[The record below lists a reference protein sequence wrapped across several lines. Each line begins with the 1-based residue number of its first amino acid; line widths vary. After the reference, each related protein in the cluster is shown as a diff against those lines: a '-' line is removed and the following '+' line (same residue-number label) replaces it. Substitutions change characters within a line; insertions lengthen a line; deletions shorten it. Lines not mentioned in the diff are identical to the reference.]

1 MSFGIIEVITL
12 LLGMAGFGLQANP
25 KAPTADQALQYAVA
39 DADIAIHLDAASLVP
54 GNYKLLGQLA
64 DQPQIKASPELQEMV
79 RHTVSEVEGARS
91 LAKMTTGLDVTT
103 DIYDATAFFQIVPHA
118 DPSFVL
124 AVHGKFSTGNLDK
137 IAKLSNKSA
146 VKLGAGTIVDSNGPH
161 DPAIALTKEGVLLV
175 GTPGLV
181 RDRLA
186 DAWKSPS
193 HDAGTNLGYVAEAV
207 NAKPVFAVVLTMSP
221 GARSEAISHLGKQS
235 FATDLVTRH
244 KAAGFSIFHDGIG
257 WTWVDSTKAGVDS
270 MELVSNGVIDVLRA
284 AQIAPRGIAKIAMG
298 ALDSYSG
305 TSPQIDDL
313 IKHKAD
319 IQKIIETYTGDGNF
333 KVKSDKNPKTMR
345 LSVRATGKS
354 VSEVLPLGL
363 LLPGAAVALLP
374 VLTDEEAAKPV
385 LVPGPA
391 PAAKPTPAKPPAPKP
406 PAPKPTPAKPATK

>member
-25 KAPTADQALQYAVA
+25 KAPTADQALQYAIA
-39 DADIAIHLDAASLVP
+39 DADIAIHIDAASLVP

-79 RHTVSEVEGARS
+79 RHTVSEIEGARA

-124 AVHGKFSTGNLDK
+124 AVHGKFSAANLDK
-137 IAKLSNKSA
+137 IAKLSGKSA
-146 VKLGAGTIVDSNGPH
+146 SKLGAGMIVDSNAPRE
-161 DPAIALTKEGVLLV
+161 PAIALTKDSVLLV

-186 DAWKSPS
+186 DGWRAPA
-193 HDAGTNLGYVAEAV
+193 HDASTNLGYVAEAIT
-207 NAKPVFAVVLTMSP
+207 AKPVFAVVMTMSP
-221 GARSEAISHLGKQS
+221 GARSEAIGHLGAHN

-257 WTWVDSTKAGVDS
+257 WTWVDSTKAGLDS
-270 MELVSNGVIDVLRA
+270 IELVSNGVIDVLRA

-298 ALDSYSG
+298 SLDSYAG
-305 TSPQIDDL
+305 TSAQIDDL

-333 KVKSDKNPKTMR
+333 KVKSDKIAKTMR
-345 LSVRATGKS
+345 LNVRATGKS

-363 LLPGAAVALLP
+363 ILPGAAVALLQIKAA
-374 VLTDEEAAKPV
+374 DEEASKPV
-385 LVPGPA
+385 LAPA
-391 PAAKPTPAKPPAPKP
+391 PAAKPSATKPPGAKPPGAKP
-406 PAPKPTPAKPATK
+406 PVLPPAKH

>member
-39 DADIAIHLDAASLVP
+39 DADVAIHLDAASVVP

-64 DQPQIKASPELQEMV
+64 DQPQIKSSPELQEIV
-79 RHTVSEVEGARS
+79 RNAVSEVEGARA

-118 DPSFVL
+118 DPTFVL
-124 AVHGKFSTGNLDK
+124 AVHGKFTPANLDK
-137 IAKLSNKSA
+137 IAGLSGKSA
-146 VKLGAGTIVDSNGPH
+146 AKLGSGTLVDSTNARE
-161 DPAIALTKEGVLLV
+161 PAIALTKDGVLLV

-186 DAWKSPS
+186 DGWKPPS
-193 HDAGTNLGYVAEAV
+193 HDATTNLGYVAEAIS
-207 NAKPVFAVVLTMSP
+207 AKPVFAVVLTMSSA
-221 GARSEAISHLGKQS
+221 ARTEAIGHLGKQS
-235 FATDLVTRH
+235 FATDMVTRH

-257 WTWVDSTKAGVDS
+257 WTWVDSSKAGVDS
-270 MELVSNGVIDVLRA
+270 MEQVSNGVLDILRA
-284 AQIAPRGIAKIAMG
+284 AQIAPRGIAKIALG
-298 ALDSYSG
+298 AIDSYRG

-319 IQKIIETYTGDGNF
+319 IQKIIEAYTGDGSF
-333 KVKSDKNPKTMR
+333 KVKSDKNPKTFR

-363 LLPGAAVALLP
+363 ILPGAAYALIPQLKS
-374 VLTDEEAAKPV
+374 EEVIAP
-385 LVPGPA
+385 P
-391 PAAKPTPAKPPAPKP
+391 PAAKPPAARPPAAKPPAGSGKP
-406 PAPKPTPAKPATK
+406 PVPPPAKRS